1 MSLLDTLNNLNSLWL
16 LIIIALGLCFITIS
30 VVLILLERIKRQTV
44 EDFSQQDKTMIIGL
58 VEERIDELTAKMDIF
73 REDIETST
81 QTLFN
86 KITSKVDD
94 LKATPGQNQQFKLDS
109 LVPVI
114 SNLNEHVEAVS
125 KKVDILK
132 EKIDKVES
140 AINYQMQQGQSH
152 G

>member
-1 MSLLDTLNNLNSLWL
+1 
-16 LIIIALGLCFITIS
+16 
-30 VVLILLERIKRQTV
+30 VVILLVFSIK
-44 EDFSQQDKTMIIGL
+44 
-58 VEERIDELTAKMDIF
+58 
-73 REDIETST
+73 
-81 QTLFN
+81 
-86 KITSKVDD
+86 
-94 LKATPGQNQQFKLDS
+94 QFKLDS